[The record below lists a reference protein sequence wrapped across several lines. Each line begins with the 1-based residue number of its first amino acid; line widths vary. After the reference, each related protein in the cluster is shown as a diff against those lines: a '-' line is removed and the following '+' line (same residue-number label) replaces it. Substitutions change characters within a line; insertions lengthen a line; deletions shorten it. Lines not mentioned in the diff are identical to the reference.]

1 MENGSATI
9 TDITAELISKK
20 IGNNKILICGG
31 GRKNKFLINLLK
43 KKIKNKVLMID
54 DLQVEGDYI
63 ESQAFAFLAI
73 RSYFNLPISFPSTTN
88 CKEPSVG
95 GIIKKFIN

>member
-1 MENGSATI
+1 
-9 TDITAELISKK
+9 
-20 IGNNKILICGG
+20 
-31 GRKNKFLINLLK
+31 
-43 KKIKNKVLMID
+43 MID